1 MDATAAC
8 GVLAE
13 AGVQIA
19 PGRVRVEPRDNRWA
33 AHLPDERMA
42 WFPMNAAG
50 AQYLAREARVLE
62 LLAARCHFA
71 VPRVLFAS
79 PAGWQLRRMVSGVC
93 DPWGLYRRTRQDR
106 GLARRTGQ
114 SIGAILAAQHAA
126 VQAAD
131 VAGWLPEGPPWPEP
145 LEVIRT
151 NLPRVIDDA
160 AMLRRI
166 GHALSRYEAMEAGHA
181 DRVLVHGDLG
191 FHNLALDPATDAV
204 CGVFDYG
211 DASWSDR
218 HQDFR
223 YLVFPEGADE
233 AELDGALDAYEPI
246 MGVRLDRSRIR
257 LCNAACAIGF
267 LAHRAGAPPNARP
280 CGRTLAEDL
289 DWVQWALLRI
299 GLD

>member
-8 GVLAE
+8 ALLAE

-19 PGRVRVEPRDNRWA
+19 PGEVRIEPRDNRWA
-33 AHLPDERMA
+33 AHLPDECMA

-50 AQYLAREARVLE
+50 AQYLAREARVLA
-62 LLAARCHFA
+62 LFAARCQFA

-106 GLARRTGQ
+106 ALARRTGQ

-131 VAGWLPEGPPWPEP
+131 VAGWLPTCPPWPEAS
-145 LEVIRT
+145 EVLWT
-151 NLPRVIDDA
+151 NLPRAIDDA
-160 AMLRRI
+160 GMLRRI
-166 GHALSRYEAMEAGHA
+166 EQALSRYATMEAGHA

-191 FHNLALDPATDAV
+191 FHNLAIHPATDAV

-218 HQDFR
+218 HHDFR

-233 AELDGALDAYEPI
+233 AELDGALEAYEPI
-246 MGVRLDRSRIR
+246 MGVRLDRGRIR

-267 LAHRAGAPPNARP
+267 LANRAGVPPDARP

-289 DWVQWALLRI
+289 DWVHRSLLRI
-299 GLD
+299 DLA

>member
-1 MDATAAC
+1 MDATAAF
-8 GVLAE
+8 GLLAE

-19 PGRVRVEPRDNRWA
+19 PGEVRIEPRDNRWA

-42 WFPMNAAG
+42 WFPMNVAG
-50 AQYLAREARVLE
+50 ADYLAKEARVLA
-62 LLAARCHFA
+62 LLADRCWFA

-79 PAGWQLRRMVSGVC
+79 PAGWQLRRMVSGMF
-93 DPWGLYRRTRQDR
+93 DPWCLYRRTRQDR

-166 GHALSRYEAMEAGHA
+166 GHALSRYEATEAGHA

-233 AELDGALDAYEPI
+233 AELDGALDAC
-246 MGVRLDRSRIR
+246 L
-257 LCNAACAIGF
+257 
-267 LAHRAGAPPNARP
+267 
-280 CGRTLAEDL
+280 
-289 DWVQWALLRI
+289 
-299 GLD
+299 